1 MDKTA
6 LLKKIRALAEHGVGG
21 EAENAEKLLARMMK
35 KYGISEAELDE
46 ETRVRH
52 DFTYHGGE
60 EKKILKQVVYKV
72 TGGYTYELV
81 YTAAQSR
88 CTPTLRKFTR
98 KCGVRSRT
106 GTRTLSPHSRRS
118 SSGVPVFSPRNGRKR
133 PPSQKS
139 LLSASRTIK
148 EVAQMKKLYSKKLG
162 GEAFALDAAQLD
174 TLKKAGYTVP
184 SPEEVIADAAAVK
197 IEPPE
202 GKRAYVVFDF
212 KTGAFKVRTRT
223 QTLAESEVGG
233 FVGEVVSA
241 AILCG
246 FVERADMDKP
256 KADAPATPTTASP
269 LVNMLRDAFLRA
281 ANNKTAP
288 AADKPAEAADA
299 PEVVE

>member
-1 MDKTA
+1 
-6 LLKKIRALAEHGVGG
+6 
-21 EAENAEKLLARMMK
+21 
-35 KYGISEAELDE
+35 
-46 ETRVRH
+46 
-52 DFTYHGGE
+52 
-60 EKKILKQVVYKV
+60 
-72 TGGYTYELV
+72 
-81 YTAAQSR
+81 
-88 CTPTLRKFTR
+88 
-98 KCGVRSRT
+98 
-106 GTRTLSPHSRRS
+106 
-118 SSGVPVFSPRNGRKR
+118 
-133 PPSQKS
+133 
-139 LLSASRTIK
+139 
-148 EVAQMKKLYSKKLG
+148 MKKLYSKKLG

-197 IEPPE
+197 IEPPD

-288 AADKPAEAADA
+288 AADKPTEAADT

>member
-1 MDKTA
+1 MKVYASISGGKDSLAA
-6 LLKKIRALAEHGVGG
+6 LITHMERGGQCDGAIYCRIMFDDETSAEVPEH
-21 EAENAEKLLARMMK
+21 EEWLHSKCFPLLERE
-35 KYGISEAELDE
+35 YGIK
-46 ETRVRH
+46 TQIVQ
-52 DFTYHGGE
+52 G
-60 EKKILKQVVYKV
+60 K
-72 TGGYTYELV
+72 YTYTDCFYKQYEKGGKV
-81 YTAAQSR
+81 GKIWGFPS
-88 CTPTLRKFTR
+88 
-98 KCGVRSRT
+98 
-106 GTRTLSPHSRRS
+106 
-118 SSGVPVFSPRNGRKR
+118 
-133 PPSQKS
+133 SQKS

-246 FVERADMDKP
+246 FVERADMDNP

>member
-1 MDKTA
+1 
-6 LLKKIRALAEHGVGG
+6 
-21 EAENAEKLLARMMK
+21 
-35 KYGISEAELDE
+35 
-46 ETRVRH
+46 
-52 DFTYHGGE
+52 
-60 EKKILKQVVYKV
+60 
-72 TGGYTYELV
+72 
-81 YTAAQSR
+81 
-88 CTPTLRKFTR
+88 
-98 KCGVRSRT
+98 
-106 GTRTLSPHSRRS
+106 
-118 SSGVPVFSPRNGRKR
+118 
-133 PPSQKS
+133 
-139 LLSASRTIK
+139 
-148 EVAQMKKLYSKKLG
+148 MKKLYSKKLG

-212 KTGAFKVRTRT
+212 KTGAFAVRTRT
-223 QTLAESEVGG
+223 QTLKDSEVGG

-241 AILCG
+241 AILRN
-246 FVERADMDKP
+246 FVERADPDRP
-256 KADAPATPTTASP
+256 KAEVPTASASASP